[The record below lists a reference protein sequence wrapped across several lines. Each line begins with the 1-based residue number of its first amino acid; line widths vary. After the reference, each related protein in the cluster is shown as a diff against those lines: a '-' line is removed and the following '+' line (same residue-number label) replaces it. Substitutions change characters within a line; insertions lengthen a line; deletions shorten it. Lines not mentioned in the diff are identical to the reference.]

1 MSLALTDPDLR
12 ALLARTLAGL
22 PADGA
27 VVCLCA
33 AWCRVCDEFRPGFEQ
48 AGAARPTLTF
58 RWLDIEDEADALGDI
73 DIETFPT
80 LLVAHGGRVL
90 FAGPV
95 LPRLGDAQRLIE
107 VQTEA
112 VQRQAWPS
120 VAGLGLPADQQAAFT
135 QLAQALHAAR

>member
-1 MSLALTDPDLR
+1 MLDTPSLDI
-12 ALLARTLAGL
+12 
-22 PADGA
+22 
-27 VVCLCA
+27 VCLCA
-33 AWCRVCDEFRPGFEQ
+33 DWCGTCREYAQVFEALQQ
-48 AGAARPTLTF
+48 ALPAHRY
-58 RWLDIEDEADALGDI
+58 RWIDIEDEADALGDI

>member
-1 MSLALTDPDLR
+1 MLDTPSLDI
-12 ALLARTLAGL
+12 
-22 PADGA
+22 
-27 VVCLCA
+27 VCLCA
-33 AWCRVCDEFRPGFEQ
+33 DWCGTCREYAQVFEALQQ
-48 AGAARPTLTF
+48 ALPAHRY
-58 RWLDIEDEADALGDI
+58 RWIDIEDEADALGDS

>member
-1 MSLALTDPDLR
+1 MLDTPSFDI
-12 ALLARTLAGL
+12 
-22 PADGA
+22 
-27 VVCLCA
+27 VCLCA
-33 AWCRVCDEFRPGFEQ
+33 DWCGTCREYAQVFEALQQ
-48 AGAARPTLTF
+48 ALPAHRY
-58 RWLDIEDEADALGDI
+58 RWIDIEDEADALGDI

>member
-1 MSLALTDPDLR
+1 MLDTPSLDI
-12 ALLARTLAGL
+12 
-22 PADGA
+22 
-27 VVCLCA
+27 VCLCA
-33 AWCRVCDEFRPGFEQ
+33 DWCGTCREYAQVFEALQQ
-48 AGAARPTLTF
+48 ALPAHRY
-58 RWLDIEDEADALGDI
+58 RWIDIEDEADALGDI

-107 VQTEA
+107 VQAEV

-120 VAGLGLPADQQAAFT
+120 VASLGLPADQRAAFT

>member
-1 MSLALTDPDLR
+1 MLDTPSLDI
-12 ALLARTLAGL
+12 
-22 PADGA
+22 
-27 VVCLCA
+27 VCLCA
-33 AWCRVCDEFRPGFEQ
+33 DWCGTCREYAQVFEALQQ
-48 AGAARPTLTF
+48 ALPAHRY
-58 RWLDIEDEADALGDI
+58 RWIDIEDEADALGDI

-135 QLAQALHAAR
+135 QLAQALHAGR

>member
-1 MSLALTDPDLR
+1 MLDTPSLDI
-12 ALLARTLAGL
+12 
-22 PADGA
+22 
-27 VVCLCA
+27 VCLCA
-33 AWCRVCDEFRPGFEQ
+33 DWCGTCREYAQVFEALQQ
-48 AGAARPTLTF
+48 ALPAHHY
-58 RWLDIEDEADALGDI
+58 RWIDIEDEADALGDI